1 MNIGVQE
8 TSATSVRVSWD
19 RLDIPEITGYI
30 VYYSLTESSEEE
42 QSDNVP
48 SSQNSVI
55 IDNLMNNVEYQF
67 DVVAVAELDGDEV
80 MGFRNRSQGA
90 LLTIPPDATPE
101 PTTRPPPSPSNA
113 NNLPAI
119 VGGIIVF
126 VLAIVAVVVILVIL
140 CCVLR

>member
-1 MNIGVQE
+1 MNIAVQE
-8 TSATSVRVSWD
+8 TSVTSVRVSWD
-19 RLDIPEITGYI
+19 RHDIPQITGYI

-42 QSDNVP
+42 QSVTVS
-48 SSQNSVI
+48 SSQNSVNI
-55 IDNLMNNVEYQF
+55 ANLMNNVEYQF
-67 DVVAVAELDGDEV
+67 DVVAVAELDGDVV

-90 LLTIPPDATPE
+90 LISIPPDTTPE
-101 PTTRPPPSPSNA
+101 PTTRPPPSPS
-113 NNLPAI
+113 NLPAI